1 MGLWGK
7 SVAWG
12 YDWMATRIDR
22 HGGADHRARLVGDAN
37 GDVLEVGAGTGKN
50 LPHYRAAGRVVA
62 LEPDPDW
69 RERAEGRADRANVP
83 VEVVDGDGMAL
94 PFPDESFDT
103 VVSGLVL
110 CTIPDPRRALE
121 EMRRVLVRGGHLVIT
136 THGLTSVA
144 HYATNGLRPPEQ
156 CKEIAKALYRRGWW
170 YAPEFGSEAL
180 LAMLMPNR
188 APVSLPFASSMSNH
202 RLRHTSLA
210 KYQVIS
216 KSARCPGAS
225 TVPIGG

>member
-121 EMRRVLVRGGHLVIT
+121 EMRRVLRPGGKLRFYEHVRSEDSKLARWQDRVNRLWGWVAGGCRVNQDTVSMIPAAGFRIETLDRFDLEAAPRFSRPHVL
-136 THGLTSVA
+136 GVA
-144 HYATNGLRPPEQ
+144 
-156 CKEIAKALYRRGWW
+156 
-170 YAPEFGSEAL
+170 AP
-180 LAMLMPNR
+180 
-188 APVSLPFASSMSNH
+188 
-202 RLRHTSLA
+202 T
-210 KYQVIS
+210 
-216 KSARCPGAS
+216 
-225 TVPIGG
+225 